1 MKSSHKKNNNDK
13 GNCSTHALKIPFTYS
28 THCEYNLIDIINEDY
43 YNDIHTNS
51 QCIGERSNVY
61 VSIRN
66 KIIAELQSM
75 CITFNYTDRIFYK
88 ALLYLDYIFT
98 NKDYHSDYYN
108 NIYNIKLL
116 AISILL
122 LIAKFHGLN
131 TYMCDFNSI
140 TLFSSLKQLKL
151 KEIRALK
158 LMRYDFR
165 LMSVYDYLSLMF
177 HNGVVFINENVSDNN
192 VLMLYRYMK
201 YVLAHITQ
209 STLLMKYNPKVIA
222 FVIALHVRYKQFQ
235 FKLRKENTLELER
248 IYKCK
253 RSSYMKCYEE
263 LIDVVGEW
271 EWKNIFTVKSMRM
284 KVKGSC
290 NVFTKV
296 VKCSVGK

>member
-1 MKSSHKKNNNDK
+1 MKSTHKKNKNDN
-13 GNCSTHALKIPFTYS
+13 GNCSTHTLKIPFTYN
-28 THCEYNLIDIINEDY
+28 THCEYSLIDMINEDY
-43 YNDIHTNS
+43 YNDIHG
-51 QCIGERSNVY
+51 QCTGERSNVY

-66 KIIAELQSM
+66 KIIADLQLM

-88 ALLYLDYIFT
+88 ALLHLDCIFT
-98 NKDYHSDYYN
+98 SNTHPSDYYN
-108 NIYNIKLL
+108 NIHNIKLL

-122 LIAKFHGLN
+122 LVAKFHGLN
-131 TYMCDFNSI
+131 TYMCDFNRI
-140 TLFSSLKQLKL
+140 TLFSLKQLKL
-151 KEIRALK
+151 NEIHALK
-158 LMRYDFR
+158 LMHYDFR

-177 HNGVVFINENVSDNN
+177 HNGVVFINENLSDGN

-209 STLLMKYNPKVIA
+209 SSLLMKYNPKVIA

-263 LIDVVGEW
+263 FIDVVGEW
-271 EWKNIFTVKSMRM
+271 EWKSVIRVKSTRM

-296 VKCSVGK
+296 VKCTVGK

>member
-1 MKSSHKKNNNDK
+1 MKSSHKKNKNDK
-13 GNCSTHALKIPFTYS
+13 GNCSTHALKIPFAYS
-28 THCEYNLIDIINEDY
+28 THCEYSLIDRIDEDY
-43 YNDIHTNS
+43 YKDIHTNG
-51 QCIGERSNVY
+51 QCTRESSNVY

-66 KIIAELQSM
+66 KIIAELQSI

-88 ALLYLDYIFT
+88 ALLYLDCIFT
-98 NKDYHSDYYN
+98 NNVYHSDYYN
-108 NIYNIKLL
+108 SIYNIKLL

-140 TLFSSLKQLKL
+140 TLFSLIQLKL
-151 KEIRALK
+151 NEIRALK

-177 HNGVVFINENVSDNN
+177 HNGIVFINENLSDVN

-209 STLLMKYNPKVIA
+209 SSLLMKYNPKVIA

-253 RSSYMKCYEE
+253 QSSYMKCYEE

-271 EWKNIFTVKSMRM
+271 DLKNVIRVKSMRM

-296 VKCSVGK
+296 VKCTVGK